1 MPSKAKIL
9 SLYRSILK
17 VGSDF
22 HDYNF
27 RKYIIRRAIQEF
39 HKNQFLKTS
48 EEIQNFYKNGL
59 DELEMLKRQKIVQN
73 LYG

>member
-1 MPSKAKIL
+1 MSNKALIL

-17 VGSDF
+17 TGF
-22 HDYNF
+22 GFKDYNF
-27 RKYIIRRAIQEF
+27 QKYIIRRTIQEF
-39 HKNQFLKTS
+39 HRNQFLKTS
-48 EEIQNFYKNGL
+48 EEIQKFYKNGL

>member
-1 MPSKAKIL
+1 MPNKAKIL

-17 VGSDF
+17 TGSAF
-22 HDYNF
+22 KDYNF
-27 RKYIIRRAIQEF
+27 RNYIIRRTIQEF
-39 HKNQFLKTS
+39 QKNQFLKTS
-48 EEIQNFYKNGL
+48 EDIQKLYQNGL